1 MNATLS
7 DNPAERAMITTLRV
21 WFLWPLACFVFA
33 VAASPFGTQIRIAN
47 SWSQWLFFMLLIV
60 FSLVPLWFLGS
71 AAVTSVR
78 SMTQKHRRFQ
88 GIIALLMTCLTCLV
102 VLPLGAIMVLLMLDE
117 A

>member
-1 MNATLS
+1 MSTTPS
-7 DNPAERAMITTLRV
+7 DNPAERAMILSIRL
-21 WFLWPLACFVFA
+21 WFLWPLTCFVLAMA
-33 VAASPFGTQIRIAN
+33 VSPFGPQIRVAN
-47 SWSQWLFFMLLIV
+47 SWSQWLFFILLIV

-88 GIIALLMTCLTCLV
+88 GTIALLMTCLTSLV
-102 VLPLGAIMVLLMLDE
+102 VLPLGAIMVVLMLAE